1 MSIPQEIDVFI
12 KESIDHSIGL
22 PVTTETLELKLR
34 AAEESQRRLQDQI
47 FVLHARLKEKDEAIE
62 RARSE
67 ASLNAQALK
76 KFVEENQRLALECSD
91 LLERCSRLER
101 ECSLYDHDREA
112 LMEFAN
118 EADERAREAENRVV
132 VVEEELRRV
141 AGELESRGNE
151 HERGS
156 VDGTKANDELCRSR
170 EKISDLDRFTGRA
183 EGCDGTPV
191 SCGRHSS
198 SKGYNKNLQP
208 VSMNED
214 SIKGSMTAEG
224 HLLESLITSMIGI
237 ADLAE
242 NAHSFLEANIGIEA
256 CQKLLAMWQRLGSTA
271 LHIIALAAEVKTLQ
285 NDKEH
290 LRVNL
295 TRAEEEV
302 KVLFEENNI
311 LEEEYKRLLRKY
323 TNREKQHGSSGK
335 HSSSASGKGNKRK
348 SSPKMCSSVEGM
360 MIDFDASESPRQPLS
375 PLQYNSPENRMHKK

>member
-1 MSIPQEIDVFI
+1 MSIPQEIDEFI
-12 KESIDHSIGL
+12 KESIDFSIGL
-22 PVTTETLELKLR
+22 PVTTKTLELKLR
-34 AAEESQRRLQDQI
+34 AAEASQRRLHDQI
-47 FVLHARLKEKDEAIE
+47 FVLQARLKEKDEAIE

-76 KFVEENQRLALECSD
+76 KFVEENQRLAIECSN

-101 ECSLYDHDREA
+101 ECSLYDHDREV

-118 EADERAREAENRVV
+118 EADERAREAENRVG
-132 VVEEELRRV
+132 VVEEELRR
-141 AGELESRGNE
+141 LTGNDE
-151 HERGS
+151 HERNS
-156 VDGTKANDELCRSR
+156 VNGGKANGELCQSR
-170 EKISDLDRFTGRA
+170 EKISDLERFTGSA
-183 EGCDGTPV
+183 EGCDDTPI
-191 SCGRHSS
+191 SCGRLS
-198 SKGYNKNLQP
+198 
-208 VSMNED
+208 SMNED
-214 SIKGSMTAEG
+214 TNKGSMTAEG
-224 HLLESLITSMIGI
+224 HLLESLTTSIIGI

-242 NAHSFLEANIGIEA
+242 NARSFLEASIGIEA
-256 CQKLLAMWQRLGSTA
+256 CQRLLGMWQRLGSTA
-271 LHIIALAAEVKTLQ
+271 LHMIALAAEVKTLQ

-323 TNREKQHGSSGK
+323 NREKQHGSGNK